1 MCSVWCKTTDF
12 AAKSPSQMAR
22 LVKER
27 AVQALLMTNV
37 HSLIQCVLS
46 YGGHVSIENPTHSKL
61 WKQPFMKAIESSILS
76 KHKCRS
82 FLLNRCMAGGIH
94 FKQYKF

>member
-12 AAKSPSQMAR
+12 AAKSPSQMER
-22 LVKER
+22 LVKVR

-37 HSLIQCVLS
+37 HCLIQCVLS
-46 YGGHVSIENPTHSKL
+46 YDGHVSVENPTYSAL

-76 KHKCRS
+76 KHKCQS
-82 FLLNRCMAGGIH
+82 FLSNHCMAGGIQ
-94 FKQYKF
+94 FKQ